1 MTAANGAPRTLESES
16 ERLNGLYTPAFGV
29 KIAGRELPAEVL
41 DDIASVT
48 YEDSV
53 RALDGFELVVG
64 NADVTGQPG
73 RYVGAETADELS
85 GSSDASQRYR
95 LFEPSRDTVELSM
108 GYLSETRVMISGTI
122 ITMDPEFP
130 ARGPVVLRVRGVNA
144 LHALRRKPYTTAWVN
159 KKDSEIATSLGG
171 LTDPDS
177 GQARF
182 PLPVRVSD
190 EARGIEAPIP
200 YVLQEN
206 QHDVEFLMQRAKLRG
221 YVLSVGR
228 DGDEPYLYFG
238 PSGSDVRRRVEY
250 DLVYGGSLLSFRPW
264 LTTLRQVRSV
274 TVRGWDRDT
283 NQLIAETVG
292 ADDTRLE
299 TNRDLD
305 RILDRVDSREDVI
318 VDKPVSTIAEAQ
330 ALAFD
335 LLRERR
341 NEFVRASGT
350 TIGLADL
357 RAGCRV
363 RISGVGARF
372 GGTYYVT
379 GTTHTHDGDGYRTQF
394 RARREE
400 EAS

>member
-1 MTAANGAPRTLESES
+1 MTAATAPRTLESES
-16 ERLNGLYTPAFGV
+16 DRLQGLYAPAFGV
-29 KIAGRELPAEVL
+29 KIGGRELPAEVL
-41 DDIASVT
+41 GEIASVT

-73 RYVGAETADELS
+73 RYAGAETAADLT
-85 GSSDASQRYR
+85 GSSEASIRYR
-95 LFEPSRDTVELSM
+95 LFEPSRETVELSM
-108 GYLSETRVMISGTI
+108 GYLGETRVMITGTI
-122 ITMDPEFP
+122 ITMDPDFP

-144 LHALRRKPYTTAWVN
+144 LHALRRKPYTTGWVN
-159 KKDSEIATSLGG
+159 KKDSEIARSLGQ
-171 LTDPDS
+171 LTDPDT

-190 EARGIEAPIP
+190 EAQGGEAALS

-206 QHDVEFLMQRAKLRG
+206 QHDIEFLMQRARLRG

-250 DLVYGGSLLSFRPW
+250 ELAYGSSLLSFRPW

-283 NQLIAETVG
+283 NQLITQTVRS
-292 ADDTRLE
+292 DDTRLE

-305 RILDRVDSREDVI
+305 RILDRVDSREDIV
-318 VDKPVSTIAEAQ
+318 VDKPVSTIAEAR

-335 LLRERR
+335 MMRERR

-363 RISGVGARF
+363 HVSGVGARF

-379 GTTHTHDGDGYRTQF
+379 GTTHTLDDGGYRTQF